1 MLIKS
6 LIISAAASGLLASAA
21 PISAMAQQTSNPL
34 PTSPLPEKGVNGL
47 PKAEAPAATD
57 EAVEISATELSVFN
71 KPESPYVTDH
81 VSGPT
86 ANDDLIV
93 SSGPVPDTA
102 ENRAKYR
109 PLSGA
114 GRRSSST
121 GR

>member
-6 LIISAAASGLLASAA
+6 LILSAAASGLLASA
-21 PISAMAQQTSNPL
+21 AMAQQTSNPL
-34 PTSPLPEKGVNGL
+34 PTSPLPEKGANGL

-71 KPESPYVTDH
+71 KPETPYVTDH

-86 ANDDLIV
+86 ANDALIV

-102 ENRAKYR
+102 ENRSKYR
-109 PLSGA
+109 PLSNA
-114 GRRSSST
+114 GRRSPST
-121 GR
+121 GH